1 MSATQSTML
10 ALGTQAPD
18 FSLPDVRTGAMVSP
32 KDFLGKR
39 GLLVMFI
46 CAHCPYVKHIQE
58 EIARVGKDF
67 GPKGIAFIA
76 VGSNDAVNY
85 PDDGPLGLRA
95 QAERFGFDFPYV
107 FDETQNVAKA
117 YRAACTPE
125 FYLFDASQKL
135 YYRGQL
141 DDSRPKNTLPVTGQD
156 LRAALDSLLT
166 GQTAPGDQKP
176 SIGCNIKWKKGNEP
190 DYFG

>member
-1 MSATQSTML
+1 MAATQSTML

-18 FSLPDVRTGAMVSP
+18 FSLTDVRTGKKVSP
-32 KDFLGKR
+32 KDFAGAK

-46 CAHCPYVKHIQE
+46 CAHCPYVKHIQQ

-67 GPKGIAFIA
+67 GPRGIAIIA

-85 PDDGPLGLRA
+85 PDDGPAGLKA
-95 QAERFGFDFPYV
+95 QAEAQGFNFAYV
-107 FDETQNVAKA
+107 YDESQEAAKA

-125 FYLFDASQKL
+125 FYLFDQSQKL
-135 YYRGQL
+135 YYRGQF
-141 DDSRPKNTLPVTGQD
+141 DESRPKNTVPVTGKD
-156 LRAALDSLLT
+156 LRAALEALLA
-166 GQTAPGDQKP
+166 GAAAPADQKP
-176 SIGCNIKWKKGNEP
+176 SLGCNIKWKPGNEP